1 MKISFEDHDRTTV
14 VVVKGV
20 LTSDETD
27 TFRRA
32 CLERMTDGKSEIVLD
47 LHELEMIDSAG
58 LELLLWLSDEVANHG
73 GQLRLVRP
81 SNAVAK
87 IFSIT
92 RLEQRFN
99 MHDSV
104 EAAAR
109 SLL

>member
-1 MKISFEDHDRTTV
+1 MKITFEDHDHKTV
-14 VVVKGV
+14 VVVQGR
-20 LTSDETD
+20 LTIDEVD
-27 TFRRA
+27 TFRRSFQ
-32 CLERMTDGKSEIVLD
+32 ERINDGKIEIVLD
-47 LHELEMIDSAG
+47 LNELELIDSAG
-58 LELLLWLSDEVANHG
+58 LELLLWLSDEVARQG

-81 SNAVAK
+81 SDTVGK

-104 EAAAR
+104 ESAAR